1 MNQTSV
7 AARNQILAT
16 VREFVQREV
25 VPRASK
31 HDRDDTYPHE
41 LVEQM
46 KELGLFGITVPEEYG
61 GLGLDYTTFAMV
73 FEELAKGWMSI
84 TGVIGTH
91 SILTHVVARFGS
103 EEQKREWL
111 PSLAQGER
119 RGALAMTEANAG
131 SDVAALE
138 TTAVRDGDEY
148 VVNGAKLFITNGR
161 YSDVVLLMAKTNPDA
176 QPPHRGISA
185 LIVEKGPGFTVG
197 PDMEKLGYRGIDT
210 CELIF
215 QDCRVPAK
223 NLVGYEEGQGFR
235 QVMEGLET
243 GRINIAA
250 RGVGVATAAF
260 EHAIRYA
267 QQRKT
272 FGQPI
277 ANHQAVQLMLADMA
291 TKIRAARLLVYDAAA
306 KKDRGERC
314 DQEAGMAKLYASEMC
329 AQVTLDAMRIH
340 GGYGYTKDLP
350 LERYYRD
357 APLMIIGEGTNE
369 IQKIVIAR
377 SLLRQYAI

>member
-1 MNQTSV
+1 
-7 AARNQILAT
+7 
-16 VREFVQREV
+16 
-25 VPRASK
+25 
-31 HDRDDTYPHE
+31 
-41 LVEQM
+41 
-46 KELGLFGITVPEEYG
+46 
-61 GLGLDYTTFAMV
+61 
-73 FEELAKGWMSI
+73 
-84 TGVIGTH
+84 
-91 SILTHVVARFGS
+91 
-103 EEQKREWL
+103 
-111 PSLAQGER
+111 
-119 RGALAMTEANAG
+119 
-131 SDVAALE
+131 
-138 TTAVRDGDEY
+138 
-148 VVNGAKLFITNGR
+148 
-161 YSDVVLLMAKTNPDA
+161 MAKTNPDA
-176 QPPHRGISA
+176 QPPHSGISA

-223 NLVGYEEGQGFR
+223 NLVGYEEGRGFR

-329 AQVTLDAMRIH
+329 AEVTLDAMRIH
-340 GGYGYTKDLP
+340 GGYGYIKDSP
-350 LERYYRD
+350 VERYYRD

-369 IQKIVIAR
+369 VMRLVIAR
-377 SLLRQYAI
+377 QLLRRPEYQV

>member
-7 AARNQILAT
+7 AARSQILAT

-31 HDRDDTYPHE
+31 HDREDTYPHE

-91 SILTHVVARFGS
+91 SILTYVVARFGS

-131 SDVAALE
+131 SDVASLE

-161 YSDVVLLMAKTNPDA
+161 YSDVVLLMAKTHPDA
-176 QPPHRGISA
+176 QPPHHGISA

-340 GGYGYTKDLP
+340 GGYGYIKDLP